1 MRFTAFASEGACVS
15 TASDANYVVSV
26 AGAKFVHTEN
36 YAQYVANVVG
46 ARSVNMANDAHN
58 VANVVALII
67 ASTCGLPARAK
78 NAQCVIYVVP

>member
-1 MRFTAFASEGACVS
+1 MS
-15 TASDANYVVSV
+15 TYVVSV

-67 ASTCGLPARAK
+67 ASTCGLPARA
-78 NAQCVIYVVP
+78 NYAQCVIYVVP